1 VFVCWFFCP
10 SEKKIVFIN
19 FCFGVCDTHTKTHT
33 HTHTHTHTR
42 THTHTHTAMCFPCC
56 MHTHKQKITKC
67 KCTFSRTH
75 IDVARARTHTHTHT
89 HTHTNTGAHTPDTFR
104 LLKTMSRGTS
114 SSITAGTATKKKF
127 ARNFFLGGSFLR
139 FFRIF
144 ARKTLFGFFLDIC
157 KKNQFFLRF
166 FRKSFFGGQFLAIF
180 FGFF

>member
-1 VFVCWFFCP
+1 VCVCVLVFLPLRKENSIFF
-10 SEKKIVFIN
+10 
-19 FCFGVCDTHTKTHT
+19 FGVCDTHTH
-33 HTHTHTHTR
+33 

-67 KCTFSRTH
+67 KCAFSRTH

-89 HTHTNTGAHTPDTFR
+89 HKHRSTHTRHLQTLEDDVTRHILQHHSWDCH
-104 LLKTMSRGTS
+104 
-114 SSITAGTATKKKF
+114 KKNF
-127 ARNFFLGGSFLR
+127 AQNFLLGGSFLR

-180 FGFF
+180 FGFFYKPRFLTQPACF